1 MEKYRVINLETE
13 NEEVHEYN
21 IFVQMNGN
29 NHREIILTRSLD
41 DTWSD
46 HAKGQEVIKIIDTG
60 DGYVLPKKEFAGDV
74 GYDKF
79 AELYILMQFISKTE
93 HLPTYIGRIEKVNDE
108 VFNI

>member
-1 MEKYRVINLETE
+1 
-13 NEEVHEYN
+13 
-21 IFVQMNGN
+21 MNGN
-29 NHREIILTRSLD
+29 SHKEITLIRSLD
-41 DTWSD
+41 DVWSKE
-46 HAKGQEVIKIIDTG
+46 AKGQEVIKIIDTG